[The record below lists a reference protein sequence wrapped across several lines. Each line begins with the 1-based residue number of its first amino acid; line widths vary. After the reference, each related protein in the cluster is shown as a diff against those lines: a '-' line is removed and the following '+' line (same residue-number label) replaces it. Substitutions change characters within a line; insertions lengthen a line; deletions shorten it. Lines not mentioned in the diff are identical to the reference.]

1 MLILVRFNIKGSLR
15 FLSHSETLRLFH
27 RACIRADL
35 PLQYSQ
41 GFNPHPKISLPCP
54 RSVGVEAVD
63 EVLIIKLSLQKLE
76 DSQDKFILQ
85 MKHALSRQLPR
96 GCEIISV
103 MGENEKMT
111 FRPREV
117 IYLITVKKQFIND
130 SLRTRLNTV
139 LKEEHLN
146 VNRYRNTKRQEY
158 KEVDLR
164 PFMKSID
171 SVDKDNGSLNIN
183 IKCNVTDK
191 GTVRVEEI
199 LNLFNLDIENLSAP
213 VQRTSVKWN

>member
-27 RACIRADL
+27 RACIRAGM

-54 RSVGVEAVD
+54 RSVGIEAED

-76 DSQDKFILQ
+76 YSRDKFILQ

-103 MGENEKMT
+103 ISENEKMT

-117 IYLITVKKQFIND
+117 VYLIKVKKQFIDD

-139 LKEEHLN
+139 LKEEHLT

-171 SVDKDNGSLNIN
+171 YVDKDNGSLNIN